1 MIFSTPSL
9 LPGFGSGEKND
20 ELEAD
25 EEDCCGGGE
34 CIRLAGK
41 AATALPSYVGEKMLL
56 YGLAAARGFL
66 AGGDCSSG
74 ARVVVEAD
82 WFWDWDW
89 V

>member
-9 LPGFGSGEKND
+9 LPGFGRGEKND

-41 AATALPSYVGEKMLL
+41 ATAPLPSYVGEKMLL
-56 YGLAAARGFL
+56 NGLVTRGFL
-66 AGGDCSSG
+66 AGGACSSG

-82 WFWDWDW
+82 WNWDW